1 MFAGLLTF
9 MNTRRIYMDSR
20 TYYYA
25 RVSSKEQNLDRQL
38 AAKNRTLTDSLQHL
52 FLWGLLRGILSQTR
66 NLERT

>member
-38 AAKNRTLTDSLQHL
+38 AAFVSLGASERDSLED
-52 FLWGLLRGILSQTR
+52 RKSVV
-66 NLERT
+66 